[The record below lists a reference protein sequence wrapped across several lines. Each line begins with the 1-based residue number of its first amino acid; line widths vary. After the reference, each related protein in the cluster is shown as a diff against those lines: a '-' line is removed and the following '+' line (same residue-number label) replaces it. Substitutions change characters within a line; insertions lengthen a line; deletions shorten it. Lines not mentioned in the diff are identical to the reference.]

1 MFKLNSPPDS
11 EITVNG
17 REYVLDMAFDNV
29 MDAKEALRRAEL
41 VPLDRFDLFL
51 TLMFGE
57 DQAAT
62 LALDP
67 QEAVELTKYILDSF
81 VDIEAESTPEV
92 YDLEGN
98 PMPSPSND
106 DGDDGAAFSLTYD
119 APYVYGA
126 FWHAYG
132 INLHDYFGKLHW
144 HQFLALLKA
153 LPDDTALKQILS
165 IRSTPLSGLKGEEL
179 EQMRRLKNK
188 YRLPDQDEIGDEEDD
203 E

>member
-29 MDAKEALRRAEL
+29 MDAKEALL
-41 VPLDRFDLFL
+41 NKSLTILDRYDLFL

-57 DQAAT
+57 EQAST
-62 LALDP
+62 LNLEP
-67 QEAVELTKYILDSF
+67 LEAVELTDYLLKNFIDSDEEGQA
-81 VDIEAESTPEV
+81 VV

-98 PMPSPSND
+98 PMPSPSD
-106 DGDDGAAFSLTYD
+106 DTEDNASFSLTYD

-126 FWHAYG
+126 FWQAYG

-188 YRLPDQDEIGDEEDD
+188 YRLPDQDEIGEEEDD

>member
-1 MFKLNSPPDS
+1 MFKLNSPPET

-17 REYVLDMAFDNV
+17 REYALDMSFDNV
-29 MDAKEALRRAEL
+29 MDAKESLSRSDL
-41 VPLDRFDLFL
+41 LPLDRFDLFL

-57 DQAAT
+57 NQAAD
-62 LALDP
+62 LELDP

-81 VDIEAESTPEV
+81 IDIENESSPEL

-106 DGDDGAAFSLTYD
+106 DGDNEAGFSLTYD

-126 FWHAYG
+126 FWQAYG
-132 INLHDYFGKLHW
+132 INLHEHFGKLHW

-153 LPDDTALKQILS
+153 LPEDTALKQILS
-165 IRSTPLSGLKGEEL
+165 IRSTPLAGLKGQEL
-179 EQMRRLKNK
+179 EQMRKLKNK
-188 YRLPDQDEIGDEEDD
+188 YRLPDQDGRGEEEDN